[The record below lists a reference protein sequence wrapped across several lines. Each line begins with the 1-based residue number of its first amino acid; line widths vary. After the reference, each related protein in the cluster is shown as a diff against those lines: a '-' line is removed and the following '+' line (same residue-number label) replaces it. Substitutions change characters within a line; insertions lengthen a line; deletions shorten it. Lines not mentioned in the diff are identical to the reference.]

1 MIKSKVVVLC
11 SKLLTCL
18 ILQRNFGNIYLCI
31 YVVLFMLFFIFSNT
45 LYKEIDEV
53 GMGSPL
59 GPLNF
64 LFDQLKPFQTCLN
77 LYYFNMPFTI
87 ET

>member
-1 MIKSKVVVLC
+1 
-11 SKLLTCL
+11 
-18 ILQRNFGNIYLCI
+18 
-31 YVVLFMLFFIFSNT
+31 MLFFIFSNT

-64 LFDQLKPFQTCLN
+64 LSDQLKPFQTCLN